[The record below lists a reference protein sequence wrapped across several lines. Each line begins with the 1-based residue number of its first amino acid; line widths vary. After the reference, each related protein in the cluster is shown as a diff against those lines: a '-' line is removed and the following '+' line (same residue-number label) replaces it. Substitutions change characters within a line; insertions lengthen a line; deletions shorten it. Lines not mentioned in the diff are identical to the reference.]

1 MADSKQPT
9 SVKKEKKEESVE
21 KANSAVKNKYQ
32 DPTFLEEQFVDYT
45 YGANLYQN
53 MSNHKSLDFSNRGFS
68 PLDTTDVSGLQEAA
82 ALRSF
87 HQMRIFIEIPAGKNA
102 FINKHG
108 KASGAGGQ
116 TFLISSNLPESV
128 SYSLS
133 SSWTAPLSALNVPL
147 VDAIFQ
153 MTSGGIKQMF
163 QGVGGIPDSLINR
176 LHTLLIWNKTDP
188 LSMQLTIPVLDDSYD
203 GNNGISSNLA
213 EALEILGALCLP
225 SYTPNNAL
233 GFYTPP
239 PTPYNLAIQY
249 SVKQDKKDADGN
261 IQSIETKGTANF
273 GKAKSGE
280 SNPDDTNA
288 YLFGAN
294 HARIMIQL
302 GGMLLIDNCVITR
315 MDVKYKNTKSQIR
328 HSYTA
333 KQNNG
338 KSFSYLTPQLAE
350 VTLNITTLEAM
361 TTQTYSK
368 MLWCR
373 RQKTSATGTVD
384 ASAPWAIAN
393 RTYTAVLDFFNKD
406 SKTESKA

>member
-1 MADSKQPT
+1 MADSKQPIT
-9 SVKKEKKEESVE
+9 TKKEESV
-21 KANSAVKNKYQ
+21 KKVNSSIPSSYQ
-32 DPTFLEEQFVDYT
+32 DSTFLQEQFVDYT
-45 YGANLYQN
+45 YGAGLYKN

-87 HQMRIFIEIPAGKNA
+87 HQMRIFIEIPAGRNA

-128 SYSLS
+128 SYSLN
-133 SSWTAPLSALNVPL
+133 SSWTTPLSVLNVPL
-147 VDAIFQ
+147 VDAVFQ
-153 MTSGGIKQMF
+153 MTSGKIKQMF
-163 QGVGGIPDSLINR
+163 QGADVIPNSLINR
-176 LHTLLIWNKTDP
+176 LHTLLIWNKTEP

-213 EALEILGALCLP
+213 EALEILGAMCLP
-225 SYTPNNAL
+225 SYTQDNSL

-239 PTPYNLAIQY
+239 PTPYDLAIKYAVTENTQG
-249 SVKQDKKDADGN
+249 SDGKM
-261 IQSIETKGTANF
+261 QSTPPKTGTTNL
-273 GKAKSGE
+273 GKS
-280 SNPDDTNA
+280 SSDDQATH
-288 YLFGAN
+288 LFGAN

-315 MDVKYKNTKSQIR
+315 VDVKYKNTKSQIR

-338 KSFSYLTPQLAE
+338 KRFSYLTPQLAE
-350 VTLNITTLEAM
+350 VTLHITTLEAM

-373 RQKTSATGTVD
+373 RQQTSATGTID
-384 ASAPWAIAN
+384 ASALWALAN
-393 RTYTAVLDFFNKD
+393 QGYNAVLNFFNNG
-406 SKTESKA
+406 SVTESET